1 MKSTR
6 AFSGLIVA
14 GIVCAGVGFPFLVTA
29 DKTVP
34 QSYVADPTVYKLIG
48 ENETFRVVL
57 ATWKPGQRDAYH
69 SHSELVAYRLTDCK
83 GRGYK
88 ADGTVAGEGE
98 NKAGSLRF
106 QKPVASHSVENTGSA
121 ECRVLI
127 VERK

>member
-1 MKSTR
+1 MNTNHKSR
-6 AFSGLIVA
+6 RWIALGIICGAMGLP
-14 GIVCAGVGFPFLVTA
+14 VGASADGTA
-29 DKTVP
+29 P
-34 QSYVADPTVYKLIG
+34 LSHLADPKVYKLIG

-88 ADGTVAGEGE
+88 ADGTVAGEGN

-106 QKPVASHSVENTGSA
+106 QKPVASHSVENIGSA

>member
-1 MKSTR
+1 MRSKCALRT
-6 AFSGLIVA
+6 LTVA
-14 GIVCAGVGFPFLVTA
+14 SIICAAVAVTTAATA
-29 DKTVP
+29 DGTAP
-34 QSYVADPTVYKLIG
+34 LSYIADPAVYKLLG

-83 GRGYK
+83 GRGYRS
-88 ADGTVAGEGE
+88 DGTVAGEGD
-98 NKAGSLRF
+98 NKLGSLRF
-106 QKPVASHSVENTGSA
+106 QKAVASHSVENIGST